1 MPTPDPHALPPL
13 ARPADALKAAAIEEL
28 PISGA
33 RFQQA
38 DLSGAALPSLSVRG
52 CAFVGCRFAA
62 ADLAK
67 LDGAGLPVPILRL
80 FRRASHGRLLWR
92 LLL

>member
-1 MPTPDPHALPPL
+1 MPTPDPHALPD
-13 ARPADALKAAAIEEL
+13 AQRPADALKAAAIEEL

-52 CAFVGCRFAA
+52 CAFVAGR
-62 ADLAK
+62 
-67 LDGAGLPVPILRL
+67 AGLPVPILRL

>member
-1 MPTPDPHALPPL
+1 MPTPDPHALP
-13 ARPADALKAAAIEEL
+13 AAQRPADMLRQAALEEL

-67 LDGAGLPVPILRL
+67 LDARDCL
-80 FRRASHGRLLWR
+80 FLSLSLIHI
-92 LLL
+92 